1 MSKSILKRAIISM
14 GYRKA
19 KEDTY
24 LKPIAFGMLKISF
37 VEVEDVEKCEMVLYI
52 PGRENLLRW
61 DTMYIDFKNNGTIE
75 DRYNE
80 YCNTISYNESYIGI
94 EHLHA
99 ARYDSN
105 SLAFTTPYDIY
116 QSDEFKTL

>member
-1 MSKSILKRAIISM
+1 MSKSILKRAIVSM

-19 KEDTY
+19 KDNAY

-37 VEVEDVEKCEMVLYI
+37 IQVEDVEKCEMILCV
-52 PGRENLLRW
+52 PGRENLLCW
-61 DTMYIDFKNNGTIE
+61 NTMYIDFENDGTVE
-75 DRYNE
+75 DKYNE

-99 ARYDSN
+99 ARYSSN

-116 QSDEFKTL
+116 QSDEFKIL

>member
-1 MSKSILKRAIISM
+1 MSKSILKRAIVSM

-19 KEDTY
+19 KNNTY
-24 LKPIAFGMLKISF
+24 LKLVAFGMLKISF

-61 DTMYIDFKNNGTIE
+61 NTMYIDFENDGTIE

-80 YCNTISYNESYIGI
+80 YCNAISYNESYIGI
-94 EHLHA
+94 EHLQA
-99 ARYDSN
+99 ARCSIN

-116 QSDEFKTL
+116 QSDEFKIL